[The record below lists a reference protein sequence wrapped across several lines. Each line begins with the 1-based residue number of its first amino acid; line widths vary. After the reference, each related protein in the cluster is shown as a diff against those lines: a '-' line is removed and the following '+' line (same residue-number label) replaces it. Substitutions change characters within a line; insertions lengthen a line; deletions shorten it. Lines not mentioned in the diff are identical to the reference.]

1 MLKKTVRPISH
12 VIIFE
17 LNPSQSVIVGDRII
31 SGKQT
36 SINVVDRI
44 EIDKVFFYFL
54 NFNKN
59 VLFSVIWLLKTSP

>member
-44 EIDKVFFYFL
+44 EIDKVFF
-54 NFNKN
+54 
-59 VLFSVIWLLKTSP
+59 LFFEFQ